1 MLLPA
6 STGSGASAP
15 ETLNDGT
22 ESTVVVMPGPATGAV
37 SAQSMEA
44 EPLVMTVPLASG
56 LVTRTTICTEPLA
69 PAFSVPRLHDT
80 VPEACDPPPVADTK
94 VVLAGT

>member
-6 STGSGASAP
+6 STGSGASVAA
-15 ETLNDGT
+15 TLSDGT
-22 ESTVVVMPGPATGAV
+22 ACTVVVMPGPVTGAV

-44 EPLVMTVPLASG
+44 APLVMTVPLASG
-56 LVTRTTICTEPLA
+56 VVPPTTICPEPLA
-69 PAFSVPRLHDT
+69 AAFSVPRLQDT

-94 VVLAGT
+94 VVLAG